1 MGKARKLTLFWS
13 DANDC
18 WVAFKS
24 YWKAIPSEQSA
35 SVVDE
40 AAYQKAV
47 EALKS
52 ISKGDSCNNCEECA
66 ACGCGVH
73 YVKQEA
79 LDALK
84 ELGEEL

>member
-47 EALKS
+47 DTLKEIAKDRYEANPWTVVS
-52 ISKGDSCNNCEECA
+52 TTA
-66 ACGCGVH
+66 AKKAEDV
-73 YVKQEA
+73 
-79 LDALK
+79 LK
-84 ELGEEL
+84 ELGELG